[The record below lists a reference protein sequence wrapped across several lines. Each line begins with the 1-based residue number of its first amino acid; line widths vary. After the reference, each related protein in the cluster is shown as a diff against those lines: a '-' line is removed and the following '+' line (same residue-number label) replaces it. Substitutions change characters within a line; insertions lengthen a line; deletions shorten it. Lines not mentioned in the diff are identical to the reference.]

1 MRALADGLAVHFPG
15 IVQEPYFNECF
26 SHGVEER
33 HAEESLAVTEL
44 VLRARPELMGET
56 IRDAKMMAQALDGV
70 WTRMDRIVLS
80 AS

>member
-1 MRALADGLAVHFPG
+1 
-15 IVQEPYFNECF
+15 
-26 SHGVEER
+26 
-33 HAEESLAVTEL
+33 
-44 VLRARPELMGET
+44 MGET